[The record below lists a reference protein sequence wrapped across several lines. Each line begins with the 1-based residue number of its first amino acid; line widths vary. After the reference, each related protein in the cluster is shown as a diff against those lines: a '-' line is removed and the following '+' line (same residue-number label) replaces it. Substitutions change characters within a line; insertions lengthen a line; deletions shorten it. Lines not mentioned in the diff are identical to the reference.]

1 MTMKNKMKIVTVVD
15 MSHSSDSDSSDTD
28 SSDGQ
33 EDKKTQSQIVF
44 SKTCNLT
51 GEAKNVNNTSMISNS

>member
-44 SKTCNLT
+44 SKT
-51 GEAKNVNNTSMISNS
+51 